1 MREFDLEAAK
11 RGEPIVCRDGIKA
24 KFITHFSGISDDRCV
39 IALIMEKL
47 FIFGK
52 DGKHVEE
59 NRSSYD
65 LFMAPNKRTV
75 WVNLHDSPYIARYF
89 STEYEAN
96 QYPSYMNIKRIGNRA
111 WPLEIEE

>member
-1 MREFDLEAAK
+1 MKPFNLEAAK

-65 LFMAPNKRTV
+65 LFMAPKKQTLWINIYRDSATV
-75 WVNLHDSPYIARYF
+75 YHS
-89 STEYEAN
+89 EQEAN
-96 QYPSYMNIKRIGNRA
+96 MNANPARLYGRA
-111 WPLEIEE
+111 YQVEVEV